1 MREPEGCSGTVV
13 VHRVYFAA
21 DPLTD
26 AVDLV
31 MRGWK
36 SQAVHQDH

>member
-1 MREPEGCSGTVV
+1 MSGTEGCSGIVV

-21 DPLTD
+21 GPLTD

-31 MRGWK
+31 MKYWK
-36 SQAVHQDH
+36 